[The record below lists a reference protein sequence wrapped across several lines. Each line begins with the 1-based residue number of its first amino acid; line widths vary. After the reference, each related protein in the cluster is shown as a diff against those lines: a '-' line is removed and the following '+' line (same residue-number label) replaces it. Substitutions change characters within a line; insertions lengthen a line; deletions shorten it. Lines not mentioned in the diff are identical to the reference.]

1 MERLIMPDIKSISE
15 VFKQDATLGN
25 VRNFVRQ
32 ADVILLFSEIFPD
45 LKNIAK
51 AVKMDKGFLILRVE
65 NSIWRSELKFRQKV
79 IIERINSYFGE
90 NIIKSIKF
98 TA

>member
-1 MERLIMPDIKSISE
+1 MEGLSMPDVKSISE
-15 VFKQDATLGN
+15 VFKQDAALGN

-32 ADVILLFSEIFPD
+32 AEVILLFSEIFPD

-65 NSIWRSELKFRQKV
+65 NSIWRSELKFRQKY
-79 IIERINSYFGE
+79 IIERINSYFDE